1 MAARSAVRK
10 QAEQLKQD
18 GNTYFKKERFGAAI
32 DAYTEAIALCPNVPV
47 YWTNRALCHRKR
59 NDWTRV
65 EEDCRRAIQLDH
77 DSVKAILG
85 DSSVVLWLFNFHG
98 DKVHVVKGGVAHV
111 TAIVVIMVVEGG
123 EGRDSEAWQQG
134 GVACIGNH
142 TNGLAGNLG
151 MGLAREG
158 RKWYWAVVGVR
169 WSREV
174 LTMREEWGLRQGSG
188 RHYGFQKGGRGSNG
202 FLAHYMLGLSL
213 LQKKEF
219 GEGVKELEKALDLGR
234 GANPNGYMVEEIWQE
249 LAKAK
254 YLKWEHESSRRSWEL
269 RTLKEA
275 CVEALKEKHAF
286 DASNTD
292 GFVDET
298 VAANGKRLEA
308 LERVFQKAAE
318 DDTPSEVPDYLCCK
332 ITLDIF
338 RDPVI
343 TPSGVTYERA
353 VILDHLRKVGKFD
366 PISREPLDQSQLV
379 PNLAIKEAVWAYLEK
394 HGWAYRGRPPVKES
408 NFSWCV
414 LLQGCDDPGGLCH
427 MNYLPFPAGGFSRN
441 IRRFRTK
448 LPCHRPIVLRI
459 PLNKGRE
466 GWILVAATTNSE
478 DRTIVRVEKKGKE
491 GKKTT
496 LIRGDSVTRPVMTIV
511 LVFEG
516 GPSFMAVETSAF

>member
-1 MAARSAVRK
+1 MAARSAVQK

-47 YWTNRALCHRKR
+47 YWTNRALCYRKR

-77 DSVKAILG
+77 DSVKA
-85 DSSVVLWLFNFHG
+85 
-98 DKVHVVKGGVAHV
+98 
-111 TAIVVIMVVEGG
+111 
-123 EGRDSEAWQQG
+123 
-134 GVACIGNH
+134 
-142 TNGLAGNLG
+142 
-151 MGLAREG
+151 
-158 RKWYWAVVGVR
+158 
-169 WSREV
+169 
-174 LTMREEWGLRQGSG
+174 
-188 RHYGFQKGGRGSNG
+188 
-202 FLAHYMLGLSL
+202 HYMLGLAL
-213 LQKKEF
+213 LQKKEY
-219 GEGVKELEKALDLGR
+219 GGGVKELEKALDLGR

-269 RTLKEA
+269 QTLKEA
-275 CVEALKEKHAF
+275 CVEALKEKHGF

-298 VAANGKRLEA
+298 AAANGKQLEA

-379 PNLAIKEAVWAYLEK
+379 PNLAIKEAVWAYLER
-394 HGWAYRGRPPVKES
+394 HGWAYR
-408 NFSWCV
+408 
-414 LLQGCDDPGGLCH
+414 LD
-427 MNYLPFPAGGFSRN
+427 
-441 IRRFRTK
+441 
-448 LPCHRPIVLRI
+448 
-459 PLNKGRE
+459 
-466 GWILVAATTNSE
+466 
-478 DRTIVRVEKKGKE
+478 
-491 GKKTT
+491 
-496 LIRGDSVTRPVMTIV
+496 
-511 LVFEG
+511 
-516 GPSFMAVETSAF
+516 